1 MGSLFAAQGVV
12 LLILGVL
19 ALAVQGFALFDA
31 ATSRADAF
39 PATSNQTK
47 ATWVAITAVCLAVG
61 FVCLRSPLNF
71 INLLAI
77 VGAGVY
83 LTRVRPAI
91 RAITGKGGGR
101 GPYGW

>member
-1 MGSLFAAQGVV
+1 MPPTSAQNVV
-12 LLILGVL
+12 LLLLGL
-19 ALAVQGFALFDA
+19 IAMGVQGFALFDA
-31 ATSRADAF
+31 ARSRADAF

-47 ATWVAITAVCLAVG
+47 GIWLGITGVCLAIG
-61 FVCLRSPLNF
+61 FVSLSQPLSIF
-71 INLLAI
+71 NLLAV

-91 RAITGKGGGR
+91 RAITGKGGS